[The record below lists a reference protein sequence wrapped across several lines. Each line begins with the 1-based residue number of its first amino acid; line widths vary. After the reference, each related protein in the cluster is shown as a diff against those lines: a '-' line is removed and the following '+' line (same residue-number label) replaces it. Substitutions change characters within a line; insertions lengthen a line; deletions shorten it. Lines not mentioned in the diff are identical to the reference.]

1 MLSKKAFIP
10 ASNKEND
17 MGPLNM
23 VRKAQKSRKEQ
34 LDRKLSSKNIG
45 DMSIKENININKE
58 MDNKEKAHTKP
69 V

>member
-1 MLSKKAFIP
+1 
-10 ASNKEND
+10 

-34 LDRKLSSKNIG
+34 LDRKLSSRNIG

-58 MDNKEKAHTKP
+58 MDVKEKAHTKP